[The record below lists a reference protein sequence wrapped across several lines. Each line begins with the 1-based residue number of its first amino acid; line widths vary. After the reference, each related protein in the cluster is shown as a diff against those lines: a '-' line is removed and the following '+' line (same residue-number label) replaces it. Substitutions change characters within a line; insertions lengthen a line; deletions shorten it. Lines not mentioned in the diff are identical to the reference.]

1 MDTLLAPLA
10 PGRILARKYEVVG
23 RVGRLLKL
31 SERATGIERTARAF
45 GGEGERLV
53 SRYAQRLHKLRH
65 CDVLMQYRTQETV
78 SLDGLPVTFL
88 VSDSIDGVFLADYLA
103 GRPFRRMLPFEGLHF
118 LRALAHGVEPMHRLG
133 EPHGALIAEN
143 VIVRKVGL
151 GFKVKLVD
159 LLPSPEM
166 TEAHVRL
173 AIRADVADLL
183 GIFTQAVY
191 GEGNGQKANS
201 TIRNLLGGRHRD
213 AGDLVSALDHLDW
226 TR

>member
-23 RVGRLLKL
+23 RIGHLWKL

-45 GGEGERLV
+45 GGDSERLV

-65 CDVLMQYRTQETV
+65 CEALMQYRTQETV
-78 SLDGLPVTFL
+78 SL
-88 VSDSIDGVFLADYLA
+88 
-103 GRPFRRMLPFEGLHF
+103 E
-118 LRALAHGVEPMHRLG
+118 
-133 EPHGALIAEN
+133 
-143 VIVRKVGL
+143 
-151 GFKVKLVD
+151 
-159 LLPSPEM
+159 
-166 TEAHVRL
+166 
-173 AIRADVADLL
+173 L

-191 GEGNGQKANS
+191 GEGNVQKAKPM
-201 TIRNLLGGRHRD
+201 IRTRLGGRYRD